1 MNKIFWVRVLVVA
14 VILMYFY
21 SMLGEGLVS
30 ARHARELIATGQVR
44 TVVDVRTT
52 TEFNIG
58 HYPGAIN
65 IPVSRISDAAK
76 LNMDRD
82 GVLVYCN
89 TGQRARF
96 AAQRLRA
103 LGFKNVYYIAGT
115 YHLLTRTE
123 T

>member
-1 MNKIFWVRVLVVA
+1 
-14 VILMYFY
+14 MYFY

-44 TVVDVRTT
+44 TVIDVRTV
-52 TEFNIG
+52 TEFNMG
-58 HYPGAIN
+58 HYPGAVN
-65 IPVSRISDAAK
+65 VPVTRISDAAN
-76 LNMDRD
+76 LDIERD

-89 TGQRARF
+89 TGQRARY

-115 YHLLTRTE
+115 YHLLTT
-123 T
+123 TT